1 MLFVKYSICL
11 EFITRAFIPL
21 FENFCYSMKLAIPFL
36 IILTLCVSSCKE
48 KSNPVAD
55 NNSVESRVEKL
66 LGQMT
71 LEEKIGQMTQAEC
84 NQLEK
89 KSDIKDYALGSL
101 LSGGGSPPGTNT
113 AQGWADAYDDLQKW
127 ALQSR
132 LKIPIIY
139 GIDAVH
145 GHNNVYGATIFPH
158 NIGLGCTLD
167 ADLAERAA
175 RVTAEEV
182 AATGIDWTFAP
193 CIAVPQDERWG
204 RTYEGFGETAEL
216 QKIFAVAAVKGFQTP
231 SLAGNSTVLACAKH
245 FVGDGAT
252 TGGKDQGNV
261 LYDEATIRA
270 KHLPGFIDAIKNG
283 VGSIMVSYNSING
296 SKMHGS
302 KYWITDV
309 LKKEL
314 GFTGIVVSD
323 WNGIDQLPGDY
334 KSDIETS
341 INAGIDMVMVPG
353 EYKTFIGLLKLLV
366 TEGKVPVSRIDDAV
380 RRILTVKVQMG
391 LFEKPLTDRSLLA
404 SFASAAHKA
413 VARECVRKSLVLLKN
428 SAQALPLKKNI
439 AKLFVAGKHAD
450 NIGLQCGGWS
460 ISWQGLSYTATPGT
474 TILQGIKNT
483 VSTATQVT
491 YSQNGAGAAGYNAAI
506 VVVGEQPYAE
516 GNGDRTD
523 LSLSAEDKLI
533 IQNVKSAGIPV
544 VVVLISGRPL
554 TVSSEID
561 GADAFVA
568 AWLPGTEGQGVADVL
583 FGDYPFSGKLSHSW
597 PKAMADI
604 PLNTGQQ
611 NYLPLYP
618 YGYGLTY

>member
-1 MLFVKYSICL
+1 
-11 EFITRAFIPL
+11 
-21 FENFCYSMKLAIPFL
+21 MKLAIPFL

-71 LEEKIGQMTQAEC
+71 IEEKIGQMTQAEC
-84 NQLEK
+84 NQLTSK
-89 KSDIKDYALGSL
+89 NDIKDYALGSL

-139 GIDAVH
+139 GVDAVH

-167 ADLAERAA
+167 ADLVERAA
-175 RVTAEEV
+175 RITAEEV

-216 QKIFAVAAVKGFQTP
+216 QKIFAVAAVKGFQTA
-231 SLAGNSTVLACAKH
+231 SLAGNSSVLACAKH
-245 FVGDGAT
+245 YVGDGAT

-261 LYDEATIRA
+261 LYDEAAIRA
-270 KHLPGFIDAIKNG
+270 KHLPGYIDAIKNN

-353 EYKTFIGLLKLLV
+353 AYKSFIVLLKQLV

-380 RRILTVKVQMG
+380 RRILKVKVQMG
-391 LFEKPLTDRSLLA
+391 LFEKPFTDRSLLA

-428 SAQALPLKKNI
+428 SAQTLPLNKNI

-483 VSTATQVT
+483 VSSTTQVT

-516 GNGDRTD
+516 GSGDRTD

-544 VVVLISGRPL
+544 VVVLISGRPM

-561 GADAFVA
+561 NADAFVA

-604 PLNTGQQ
+604 PVNTGQQ